1 MFKIAA
7 CVAVLKEKEIKKK
20 KKKVNYAVNY
30 TVLGILVD

>member
-20 KKKVNYAVNY
+20 KKVNYAVNY